1 MQEDF
6 EKIYMY
12 IQDIFTAS
20 NDYILLLK
28 NICIQM
34 N

>member
-6 EKIYMY
+6 EKIY